1 MNEKFYVSLHN
12 SFELQNMLYHFLA
25 DKIRTQLPFEPTREQ
40 EACIELLAQ
49 FCTTVSANENHAFL
63 LTGYA
68 GTGKTSLVSALVNA
82 LGELQQ
88 KTVLLA
94 PTGRAA
100 KVFSNYAHQ
109 PAYSIHKKIYRQQS
123 GSHEFHLNFNSH
135 KDTLFLI
142 DEASMIANIQSD
154 GTHFGSGRLL
164 DDLMEF
170 IYTGD
175 NCRLILIGDVAQLP
189 PVMQPLSPALD
200 KLKLESYGLTVGF
213 TELTEVVRQTA
224 NSGIL
229 HNATVIR
236 QALTQNALTL
246 ELNSAFDDIR
256 RINGTELIDEIQT
269 AFGRSGAENC
279 IIITRSNKRA
289 VLYNRGIRNQVLFK
303 EDELSN
309 GDLLLVTKNNYFWS
323 KEYPDLE
330 FIANGDIAEI
340 VRIRGYHDMYN
351 LRFADI
357 TLNFLDYDCEIDA
370 RILIDSLYT
379 ETPAAADQLHK
390 KLLAAVE
397 EDFIEIGNRRERYKA
412 MIKSDYLNALHVKFG
427 YAITCH
433 KAQGGQ
439 WQEVFLDQGGITA
452 DSIDSDYLRWL
463 YTAFTRAQKK
473 LYLINFN
480 DNFFN

>member
-1 MNEKFYVSLHN
+1 
-12 SFELQNMLYHFLA
+12 MLYHFLA
-25 DKIRTQLPFEPTREQ
+25 EKIQAQLPFEPTTQQ

-49 FCTTVSANENHAFL
+49 FCTTISANENHAFL

-68 GTGKTSLVSALVNA
+68 GTGKTSLVSALVNV
-82 LGELQQ
+82 LTDLQQ

-109 PAYSIHKKIYRQQS
+109 PAYSIHKKIYRQKS
-123 GSHEFHLNFNSH
+123 GSNEFQLNFNSH
-135 KDTLFLI
+135 KDTLFFV
-142 DEASMIANIQSD
+142 DEASMISNTPGD
-154 GTHFGSGRLL
+154 GSHFGSGRLL

-175 NCRLILIGDVAQLP
+175 NCRLILIGDIAQLP

-200 KLKLESYGLTVGF
+200 KLKLESYGLTVAHA
-213 TELTEVVRQTA
+213 ELTEVVRQTA
-224 NSGIL
+224 DSGIL
-229 HNATVIR
+229 HNATLIR
-236 QALTQNALTL
+236 QALTENRSTL
-246 ELNSAFDDIR
+246 ELNSKFDDVQ
-256 RINGTELIDEIQT
+256 RINGTELIDEIHA
-269 AFGRSGAENC
+269 AFGRSGIENC

-289 VLYNRGIRNQVLFK
+289 ILYNRGIRNQVLFK
-303 EDELSN
+303 EDELST
-309 GDLLLVTKNNYFWS
+309 GDLLLVTRNNYFWN

-340 VRIRGYHDMYN
+340 IRVRKQYNIYN
-351 LRFADI
+351 LRFADV
-357 TLNFLDYDCEIDA
+357 TLNFLDYDCEMDT
-370 RILIDSLYT
+370 RIVLDSLYT
-379 ETPAAADQLHK
+379 ETAAEADQLYK

-397 EDFIEIGNRRERYKA
+397 EDFMEIGNRRERYKA
-412 MIKSDYLNALHVKFG
+412 MMKSEFLNALHVKFG

-439 WQEVFLDQGGITA
+439 WQEVFLDQGGITGEM
-452 DSIDSDYLRWL
+452 IDSDYLRWL
-463 YTAFTRAQKK
+463 YTAFTRAEKK
-473 LYLINFN
+473 LFLVNFN

>member
-1 MNEKFYVSLHN
+1 
-12 SFELQNMLYHFLA
+12 MLYHFLA
-25 DKIRTQLPFEPTREQ
+25 DKIQAQLPFEPTTQQ
-40 EACIELLAQ
+40 ESCIELLAQ
-49 FCTTVSANENHAFL
+49 FCTTISTNENHAFL

-68 GTGKTSLVSALVNA
+68 GTGKTSLVSALVNV
-82 LGELQQ
+82 LTDLQQ

-109 PAYSIHKKIYRQQS
+109 PAYSIHKKIYRQKS
-123 GSHEFHLNFNSH
+123 GSNEFQLNFNSH
-135 KDTLFLI
+135 KDTLFFV
-142 DEASMIANIQSD
+142 DEASMISNMPND
-154 GTHFGSGRLL
+154 GTNFGSGRLL

-189 PVMQPLSPALD
+189 PVMQPLSPALE
-200 KLKLESYGLTVGF
+200 KPKLESYGLIVTSI
-213 TELTEVVRQTA
+213 ELTEVVRQTA
-224 NSGIL
+224 ESGIL
-229 HNATVIR
+229 HNATIIR
-236 QALTQNALTL
+236 QALTNMESTL
-246 ELNSAFDDIR
+246 QLNRGFDDVKCV
-256 RINGTELIDEIQT
+256 NGTELIDEIQA

-340 VRIRGYHDMYN
+340 VRIRGYHDMYD

-370 RILIDSLYT
+370 RILVDSLYT

-397 EDFIEIGNRRERYKA
+397 EDFLEIGNRRERYKA
-412 MIKSDYLNALHVKFG
+412 MMKSDYLNALHVKFG

-439 WQEVFLDQGGITA
+439 WKEVFLDQGGITA